1 MRWMRTGTEGSFAVP
16 MFASIQGDT
25 APLLARGAGGDGD
38 RSDGEAVSRPA
49 ASAWFASVAP
59 RSRVAAAMA
68 LLLLA
73 LVALV
78 GSDSGLRAAALGSG
92 AGFAARGHGDPAG
105 RVHHR
110 VGGRGS
116 WRGRAGFRDDDVVVD
131 PGPNVLST
139 SSILRNNPGPIP
151 GLVEHVDA
159 VSGAV
164 KFRLVSFCNRAYW
177 PFLHVAL
184 QSVRAVAPDVAS
196 YWTVIVPDEGTAEF
210 IRDKASD
217 VDVFVDDNLRDIV
230 SAKFAGKLPG
240 STDGEE
246 RAELRR
252 LMSWRRVH
260 VMHGLL
266 DAGYTAVFIE
276 PDVVFARDPTNVFD
290 DVLRR
295 ADVAVG
301 SDYGTG
307 ASARKR
313 ANTKVIV
320 AKPTAAAK
328 ALFAEWQGA
337 EDDDEQ
343 INRGSKRETERAY
356 LLRRMLSRRDP
367 VRGGSAG
374 SAVIEVLDETDGLSS
389 YLSHPAGDE
398 LDDEDADGARLGG
411 GGGST
416 SDQNAVI
423 VTGGGCDDV
432 NYKLNW
438 LNQAVLRYALPA
450 GPEGRKPLDFDAVR
464 AGCDEATRSR
474 AMRERVR
481 RGGKRRRR
489 KGSRGDDDE

>member
-1 MRWMRTGTEGSFAVP
+1 M
-16 MFASIQGDT
+16 
-25 APLLARGAGGDGD
+25 LARGAGGDGD
-38 RSDGEAVSRPA
+38 RRDGEAVSRPA
-49 ASAWFASVAP
+49 ASSRFASFAP

-68 LLLLA
+68 LSLLA

-78 GSDSGLRAAALGSG
+78 GSDSGLRVAALGSS

-105 RVHHR
+105 RVHKSWR
-110 VGGRGS
+110 GRGS
-116 WRGRAGFRDDDVVVD
+116 RRGRAGFRDDDVVA
-131 PGPNVLST
+131 PPGGPNVLST

-210 IRDKASD
+210 VRDKASD
-217 VDVFVDDNLRDIV
+217 VDVFVDDDLRDIV
-230 SAKFAGKLPG
+230 SAKIAGKFAGG
-240 STDGEE
+240 ATDELEE

-260 VMHGLL
+260 AMHGLL

-276 PDVVFARDPTNVFD
+276 PDVVFTGDPTNVFD
-290 DVLRR
+290 DALRR

-320 AKPTAAAK
+320 AKPTASAK

-337 EDDDEQ
+337 EESYDEQ
-343 INRGSKRETERAY
+343 TDRGSKRETERAY
-356 LLRRMLSRRDP
+356 LLRRMLSRRDT

-389 YLSHPAGDE
+389 YLSHPTDDDE
-398 LDDEDADGARLGG
+398 DDEDADGSSRLGG
-411 GGGST
+411 GSRGSA
-416 SDQNAVI
+416 SNRNAVI
-423 VTGGGCDDV
+423 ITGGGCDDV

-481 RGGKRRRR
+481 RGGERHRR
-489 KGSRGDDDE
+489 KGRRGDDDE

>member
-1 MRWMRTGTEGSFAVP
+1 M
-16 MFASIQGDT
+16 
-25 APLLARGAGGDGD
+25 LARGAGGDGD

-68 LLLLA
+68 LSLLA

-105 RVHHR
+105 RVHKSWR
-110 VGGRGS
+110 GRGS
-116 WRGRAGFRDDDVVVD
+116 RRGRAGFRDDDVVA
-131 PGPNVLST
+131 PPGGPNVLST

-210 IRDKASD
+210 VRDKASD
-217 VDVFVDDNLRDIV
+217 VDVFVDDDLRDIV
-230 SAKFAGKLPG
+230 SAKIAGKFAGG
-240 STDGEE
+240 ATDELEE

-260 VMHGLL
+260 AMHGLL

-276 PDVVFARDPTNVFD
+276 PDVVFTGDPTNVFD
-290 DVLRR
+290 DALRR

-320 AKPTAAAK
+320 AKPTASAK

-337 EDDDEQ
+337 EESYDEQ
-343 INRGSKRETERAY
+343 TDRGSKRETERAY
-356 LLRRMLSRRDP
+356 LLRRMLSRRDT

-389 YLSHPAGDE
+389 YLSHPTDDDE
-398 LDDEDADGARLGG
+398 DDEDADGSSRLGG
-411 GGGST
+411 GSRGSA
-416 SDQNAVI
+416 SNRNAVI
-423 VTGGGCDDV
+423 ITGGGCDDV

-481 RGGKRRRR
+481 RGGERHRR
-489 KGSRGDDDE
+489 KGRRGDDDE